1 MVNER
6 NVEWINATNPEIIYE
21 EEYDWYKS
29 WPKGVRKQLKYP
41 RMGLNEVFK
50 ESVSRNADMTYLSI
64 LGIDYSYSKVNEMA
78 NRFANAMLAK
88 GYGIGDRIAIFMPNL
103 PQFVFVFYGIL
114 KIGATVVPISPLLGK
129 EDLKKIINDS
139 QISALVGLDILFPNI
154 ESIIS
159 ESSSLKNVILTSL
172 GDLLSPIVRV
182 IAKIV
187 GKIPKNPKIKIPF
200 EKLYTLFKN
209 NSDKEVLISIE
220 PEKDIAVIG
229 YTGGTTGTPKGA
241 MLTHENLVSNLHQGR
256 EWARITHPIGIHKSF
271 VGAVPFFHIIG
282 LNAVMLVSMF
292 YDSTVYLFPDP
303 RKFESILQSI
313 EKYKINYF
321 HGVPT
326 LHQAIINHP
335 NFDKYDLSSLEL
347 IFSGAAPLPE
357 ELGKEIEKK
366 TGAMVIE
373 AYGMTETSPMVA
385 ANPFEKNN
393 HRFGTIGVP
402 FPDTIIKIFNESR
415 ETEMP
420 GGEIGEIAI
429 KGPQIMKGYWNN
441 PEETTNMLQNGYLFT
456 GDMGY
461 FDLDGYIHLVN
472 RKKDMIIASGFKVF
486 PSEIESIVLQKFP
499 EIKEAVITGAPD
511 EYRGET
517 VKLIA
522 VLRENVSIS
531 KEKIINYLRESVA
544 HYKIP
549 KIIEFREILPKTG
562 IGKTDRLAIRKQEFQ
577 MNS

>member
-1 MVNER
+1 MVNDI
-6 NVEWINATNPEIIYE
+6 NLKWIEATDPDVIQEDDHN
-21 EEYDWYKS
+21 WYKS
-29 WPKGVRKQLKYP
+29 WPKGVRKHLKYP
-41 RMGLNEVFK
+41 KKALHEVFK
-50 ESVSRNADMTYLSI
+50 ESVSRNADLTYLSI

-78 NRFANAMLAK
+78 NRFANAMLDK

-154 ESIIS
+154 ESIIA
-159 ESSSLKNVILTSL
+159 ESNFLKDIILTSL

-187 GKIPKNPKIKIPF
+187 GKIPKNPKIQIQY
-200 EKLYTLFKN
+200 EKLYDLFKN
-209 NSDKEVLISIE
+209 SSDNEVFIKVE
-220 PEKDIAVIG
+220 PDKHIAVIG
-229 YTGGTTGTPKGA
+229 YTGGTTGSPKGA
-241 MLTHENLVSNLHQGR
+241 MLTHSNLVSNLHQGR
-256 EWARITHPIGIHKSF
+256 EWARVTHPIGIHKSF

-335 NFDKYDLSSLEL
+335 NFKKYDLSSLEL
-347 IFSGAAPLPE
+347 IFSGAAPLPKV
-357 ELGKEIEKK
+357 LGETIEKK

-385 ANPFEKNN
+385 ANPFEVDN
-393 HRFGTIGVP
+393 HRFGTIGIP
-402 FPDTIIKIFNESR
+402 FPDTVIKIFNDPR
-415 ETEMP
+415 DKEMEN
-420 GGEIGEIAI
+420 GEIGEIAI

-441 PEETTNMLQNGYLFT
+441 PEETSNMLQLGYLFT

-461 FDLDGYIHLVN
+461 FDSNGYIHLVN

-486 PSEIESIVLQKFP
+486 PSEIESLVLQNFP
-499 EIKEAVITGAPD
+499 EIKEAIITGSPD

-522 VLRENVSIS
+522 VLRENASLA
-531 KEKIINYLRESVA
+531 KEKIVNYLRESVA

-577 MNS
+577 TNS